1 LKQFSILMMLVSFVL
16 NTLAMIIHTVNRSFI
31 ELSLFYPTVSLFI
44 RYGELLFLFGLIGLF
59 LGVRQDKTIKWLSL
73 LSAIC
78 VGLKFFMIEFSFFEP
93 YTIIPILLNIGH
105 GLSLIGIMLK
115 VCGKDCPLVAIK
127 GYITL
132 TILSIYMIH
141 LFVYT
146 MIEPYQSLTMVSD
159 FVIPLFYIMYQLTL
173 FMYFKEWYREGFQ
186 YQNEVLYR
194 M

>member
-1 LKQFSILMMLVSFVL
+1 MMLVSFVL
-16 NTLAMIIHTVNRSFI
+16 NTLATIIHTVNRSFV

-59 LGVRQDKTIKWLSL
+59 LGVRKDKTIKWLSL
-73 LSAIC
+73 LSALCI
-78 VGLKFFMIEFSFFEP
+78 GFNFFMIEFSFFEP
-93 YTIIPILLNIGH
+93 YAIISILLGIGH

-127 GYITL
+127 GYISL
-132 TILSIYMIH
+132 SILSIYMIH
-141 LFVYT
+141 LFVYAL
-146 MIEPYQSLTMVSD
+146 IESYQSLTIASD
-159 FVIPLFYIMYQLTL
+159 FMIPVFYIMYQLTL

>member
-1 LKQFSILMMLVSFVL
+1 MMLVSFVL
-16 NTLAMIIHTVNRSFI
+16 NTLATIIHAVNRSFV

-59 LGVRQDKTIKWLSL
+59 LGVRKDKTIKWLSL
-73 LSAIC
+73 LSALCI
-78 VGLKFFMIEFSFFEP
+78 GFNFFMIEFSFFEP
-93 YTIIPILLNIGH
+93 YAIISILLGIGH

-115 VCGKDCPLVAIK
+115 VCSKDCPLVAIK
-127 GYITL
+127 GYISL
-132 TILSIYMIH
+132 SILSIYMIH
-141 LFVYT
+141 LFVYAL
-146 MIEPYQSLTMVSD
+146 IESYQSLTIASD
-159 FVIPLFYIMYQLTL
+159 FMIPVFYIMYQLTL